1 MAQQTATDPSEFTRA
16 TEAVRADPPGRSPSD
31 LMAWL
36 ADGNA
41 RVLGS
46 WADGAGTGALASPD
60 EKLRELIDAIPAPEP
75 GAIAVVELAR
85 PLRDAAGSPF
95 LLVAAPVDGGP
106 TLLFAMALTV
116 LGLHHNV
123 FGVPMVGAK
132 IERVLA
138 RLGVVRA
145 DPANQRLMEYIQTFP
160 RLRLMV
166 ADEDELARVF
176 GGLRDLGDED
186 LALFLRTDKLARFA
200 TALVYLPRDRYTS
213 RARGVLIDVLEAETG
228 MRVDRFTARV
238 TESAIARIQ
247 FVLLPQDGAP
257 VPVFDATDEK
267 RIRERLGT
275 VSRTWDED
283 VLDAAAAEGR
293 DVDLVR
299 AYLPGFSPNY
309 KEDQAPALAS
319 ADVARIDALPAEGL
333 DLQFYDPDHGT
344 SPDLRFIMYLTGGGV
359 TLSQVLPVLQSLG
372 VEVIDERPYTVRRPD
387 GVLCSVYDF
396 GLRVPKALRAI
407 SVDGVPEAELPDHL
421 ASRRALA
428 SAGAAA
434 VWRGDAEV
442 DRFNELILAFGVP
455 WREVAL
461 LRAIGQYLRQCGF
474 SYSPG
479 HIAQTLLEHRDAV
492 LALLRLWTA
501 NFDPVGADAD
511 AAEAATADVKAA
523 LAAVTG
529 LDADR
534 ILRAYLHVVQATV
547 RTNFYADKPVIS
559 LKLEPGRIPEAPKPR
574 PRFEIFVYAPRV
586 EGVHLRFGMVARGGL
601 RWSDRREDFRTEV
614 LGLVKAQAVKNAVIV
629 PVGAKGGFVVK
640 RPPEVTGDAAADRDA
655 QRAEGVACYR
665 MFISGLLDVTDNL
678 GSDGAVLP
686 PERVVR
692 RDGDDSYLV
701 VAADKGTA
709 SFSDIANDVAAD
721 YGFWLGDAFASGGSE
736 GYDHKGMGITA
747 RGAWESVK
755 MHFRE
760 MGVDTQSE
768 DFTAVGVGDMSGDV
782 FGNGMLL
789 SEHIGLVAAFD
800 HRDIF
805 IDPNPDPAVGFA
817 ERSRLFAL
825 PRSSWQDYDRS
836 KISAGGGVFSRDQ
849 KSVPISPEVRAALGL
864 DEDVTELTPP
874 ELMRAVLLAPVDLLW
889 NGGIGTYIKAST
901 QTDLDVGDRA
911 NDAIRVDGNQ
921 VRAKVI
927 GEGGN
932 LGVTPLGRI
941 EFDRSGG
948 RINTDAMDNS
958 AGVDCSDHE
967 VNIKILLDQQIE
979 AGAIDAADRHDL
991 LVSMTDDVSRLV
1003 LADNVSQNTAL
1014 SVERSLAVKMVPVH
1028 ARILADLSAN
1038 RGVDLRLEALPTRK
1052 DTDKLQAAG
1061 LGLSSPELANLMAHV
1076 KLATKDDVLASD
1088 LPDND
1093 ALASRLPEYFPDA
1106 LRERAGEAIAAHPL
1120 RREIVATQVVNELVD
1135 NAGVS
1140 FVYRLEEETGAGV
1153 AEAVRAFVAVSRV
1166 FGLTET
1172 WTAIR
1177 ELPVSAAESAALL
1190 AESRRVLDR
1199 GARWMLTNR
1208 PQPIAIGAEV
1218 HRYADRIAE
1227 LSAAMDGWDIRYDV
1241 QAGASAARAIAAGVP
1256 EELAHTVSRA
1266 LYRFS
1271 LLDVVDIADI
1281 TDREDLEVGELYF
1294 ALMQEL
1300 RIDRMLG
1307 AVAELPRGD
1316 RWSEMARLA
1325 LRDDLYGALRALT
1338 VEVLNFTDPSE
1349 PATQKIG
1356 DWASHNARTLERVGA
1371 LLSEIL
1377 DPEEGSGAAAYDES
1391 RLSVATRA
1399 LRSVL
1404 RHVG

>member
-1 MAQQTATDPSEFTRA
+1 MAQSAIDPSVFTRVA
-16 TEAVRADPPGRSPSD
+16 SVVAAQPPGRSPSD
-31 LMAWL
+31 FVAWL
-36 ADGNA
+36 SEDNA
-41 RVLGS
+41 RILGS
-46 WADGAGTGALASPD
+46 RVDGDGSGVLAEPD
-60 EKLRELIDAIPAPEP
+60 AKLQAVIDAMPAPEP
-75 GAIAVVELAR
+75 GAIAVVELAQ
-85 PLRDAAGSPF
+85 PLGDAAGSPF
-95 LLVAAPVDGGP
+95 LLAAAPSDGGP
-106 TLLFAMALTV
+106 VELFAMALTV

-123 FGVPMVGAK
+123 FGIPMVGAK

-138 RLGVVRA
+138 RIGVDRS
-145 DPANQRLMEYIQTFP
+145 DPANQRLMEYIQTYP
-160 RLRLMV
+160 RLRLVV

-176 GGLRDLGDED
+176 GALRDLGDDD

-200 TALVYLPRDRYTS
+200 RALVYLPRDRYTS
-213 RARGVLIDVLEAETG
+213 RARGVLIDVLEDETG
-228 MRVDRFTARV
+228 MHVDRFTARV

-247 FVLLPQDGAP
+247 FVLLPRGDDT
-257 VPVFDATDEK
+257 VPVFQAADEA
-267 RIRERLGT
+267 RIRARLGD

-283 VLDAAAAEGR
+283 VLSAAAAAGA
-293 DVDLVR
+293 DAATVS
-299 AYLPGFSPNY
+299 AYLPGISPNY
-309 KEDQAPALAS
+309 KEDQTPEVALL
-319 ADVARIDALPAEGL
+319 DINRIAALPAQGS
-333 DLQFYDPDHGT
+333 DLVFYDPPEGRSANLGFT
-344 SPDLRFIMYLTGGGV
+344 MYMTGGQV

-372 VEVIDERPYTVRRPD
+372 VDVLDERPYTVRRPD
-387 GVLCSVYDF
+387 GALCSVYDF
-396 GLRVPKALRAI
+396 GLRVSPVLRATAAE
-407 SVDGVPEAELPDHL
+407 GVAEADLPAHL
-421 ASRRALA
+421 ARLRGLA
-428 SAGAAA
+428 SEGAAA
-434 VWRGDAEV
+434 VWRGEAEV
-442 DRFNELILAFGVP
+442 DRFNELIFAFGLD
-455 WREVAL
+455 WRSVAL

-474 SYSPG
+474 PYSPG
-479 HIAQTLLEHRDAV
+479 HMAQVLLEHRDAV
-492 LALLRLWTA
+492 LALGRLWTA
-501 NFDPVGADAD
+501 TFDPIAADSD
-511 AAEAATADVKAA
+511 AAEAAEADLKAA
-523 LAAVTG
+523 FAAVTS

-534 ILRAYLHVVQATV
+534 ILRAYLHVVQAAV

-559 LKLEPGRIPEAPKPR
+559 IKLEPGRIPEAPKPR
-574 PRFEIFVYAPRV
+574 PRFEIFVYSPRV

-601 RWSDRREDFRTEV
+601 RWSDRREDFRTEI

-640 RPPEVTGDAAADRDA
+640 QPPEVTGDAAADRDA

-678 GSDGAVLP
+678 GPDGDVLP

-692 RDGDDSYLV
+692 RDPDDTYLV

-709 SFSDIANDVAAD
+709 SFSDIANDVAAG

-768 DFTAVGVGDMSGDV
+768 DFTTVGVGDMSGDV

-789 SEHIGLVAAFD
+789 SEHIRLVAAFD

-805 IDPNPDPAVGFA
+805 LDPNPDAATGFA
-817 ERSRLFAL
+817 ERERLFAL
-825 PRSSWQDYDRS
+825 PRSSWKDYDTT
-836 KISAGGGVFSRDQ
+836 KISEGGGVFSRDQ
-849 KSVPISPEVRAALGL
+849 KSVPISPQVRAALGL
-864 DEDVTELTPP
+864 AADVTEMTPP

-901 QTDLDVGDRA
+901 ETNLDVGDRA
-911 NDAIRVDGNQ
+911 NDAIRVDGQ
-921 VRAKVI
+921 EVRAKVV

-941 EFDRSGG
+941 EFDRAGG

-967 VNIKILLDQQIE
+967 VNIKILLDRQIA
-979 AGAIDAADRHDL
+979 AGAIPAGERHDL

-1014 SVERSLAVKMVPVH
+1014 SVERSLAPKMVDVH
-1028 ARILADLSAN
+1028 ARILADLSRN

-1052 DTDKLQAAG
+1052 ETDKLQAAG
-1061 LGLSSPELANLMAHV
+1061 LGLSSPELSNLMAHV
-1076 KLATKDDVLASD
+1076 KLAVKDDVLSGD

-1093 ALASRLPEYFPDA
+1093 VLVAKLPEYFPDR
-1106 LRERAGEAIAAHPL
+1106 LRERAGEAVFAHPL
-1120 RREIVATQVVNELVD
+1120 RREIVATQTVNEMVD

-1140 FVYRLEEETGAGV
+1140 FVYRLAEETGAG
-1153 AEAVRAFVAVSRV
+1153 AADAVRAFVAVSRV
-1166 FGLTET
+1166 FDLPRT
-1172 WTAIR
+1172 WA
-1177 ELPVSAAESAALL
+1177 ELKEVPVSAGETAALL

-1218 HRYADRIAE
+1218 NRYADRIAA
-1227 LSAAMDGWDIRYDV
+1227 LSAAMGSWELRYDRH
-1241 QAGASAARAIAAGVP
+1241 ACASSERAIAAGVP
-1256 EELAHTVSRA
+1256 EELAYTVGRA

-1281 TDREDLEVGELYF
+1281 AEREDDEVGQLYF
-1294 ALMQEL
+1294 ALMQRL
-1300 RIDRMLG
+1300 RVDEMLA

-1325 LRDDLYGALRALT
+1325 LRDDLYGALRGLT
-1338 VEVLNFTDPSE
+1338 IEVLNFTDPAE

-1356 DWASHNARTLERVGA
+1356 DWASHNARRLERVGA
-1371 LLSEIL
+1371 LLGEIL
-1377 DPEEGSGAAAYDES
+1377 DPADGTSPIANDES

-1399 LRSVL
+1399 LRSLL

>member
-1 MAQQTATDPSEFTRA
+1 
-16 TEAVRADPPGRSPSD
+16 
-31 LMAWL
+31 
-36 ADGNA
+36 
-41 RVLGS
+41 
-46 WADGAGTGALASPD
+46 
-60 EKLRELIDAIPAPEP
+60 
-75 GAIAVVELAR
+75 
-85 PLRDAAGSPF
+85 
-95 LLVAAPVDGGP
+95 
-106 TLLFAMALTV
+106 
-116 LGLHHNV
+116 
-123 FGVPMVGAK
+123 
-132 IERVLA
+132 
-138 RLGVVRA
+138 
-145 DPANQRLMEYIQTFP
+145 P
-160 RLRLMV
+160 RLRLVV

-176 GGLRDLGDED
+176 GALRDLGDDD

-200 TALVYLPRDRYTS
+200 RALVYLPRDRYTS
-213 RARGVLIDVLEAETG
+213 RARGVLIDVLEDETG
-228 MRVDRFTARV
+228 MHVDRFTARV

-247 FVLLPQDGAP
+247 FVLLPRGEDT
-257 VPVFDATDEK
+257 VPVFQAADEA
-267 RIRERLGT
+267 RIRARLGD

-283 VLDAAAAEGR
+283 VLSAAAAAGA
-293 DVDLVR
+293 DAATVS
-299 AYLPGFSPNY
+299 AYLPGISPNY
-309 KEDQAPALAS
+309 KEDQTPEVALL
-319 ADVARIDALPAEGL
+319 DINRIAALPAQGS
-333 DLQFYDPDHGT
+333 DLVFYDPPEGRGANLGFT
-344 SPDLRFIMYLTGGGV
+344 MYMTGGQV

-372 VEVIDERPYTVRRPD
+372 VDVLDERPYTVRRPD
-387 GVLCSVYDF
+387 GALCSVYDF
-396 GLRVPKALRAI
+396 GLRVSPVLRATAAE
-407 SVDGVPEAELPDHL
+407 GVAEADLPAHL
-421 ASRRALA
+421 ARLRRLA
-428 SAGAAA
+428 SEGAAA
-434 VWRGDAEV
+434 VWRGEAEV
-442 DRFNELILAFGVP
+442 DRFNELIFAFGLD
-455 WREVAL
+455 WRRVAL

-474 SYSPG
+474 PYSPG
-479 HIAQTLLEHRDAV
+479 HMAQVLLEHRDAV
-492 LALLRLWTA
+492 LALVRLWTA
-501 NFDPVGADAD
+501 TFDPIAADSDAAA
-511 AAEAATADVKAA
+511 AAEADLKAA
-523 LAAVTG
+523 FAAVTS

-559 LKLEPGRIPEAPKPR
+559 IKLEPGRIPEAPKPR
-574 PRFEIFVYAPRV
+574 PRFEIFVYSPRV

-601 RWSDRREDFRTEV
+601 RWSDRREDFRTEI

-640 RPPEVTGDAAADRDA
+640 QPPELTGDGAADRDA

-678 GSDGAVLP
+678 GPDGDVLP

-692 RDGDDSYLV
+692 RDADDTYLV

-709 SFSDIANDVAAD
+709 SFSDIANDVAAG

-755 MHFRE
+755 KHFQE
-760 MGVDTQSE
+760 MGVDTQTE

-789 SEHIGLVAAFD
+789 SEHIRLVAAFD

-805 IDPNPDPAVGFA
+805 LDPNPDAASGFA
-817 ERSRLFAL
+817 ERQRLFDL
-825 PRSSWQDYDRS
+825 PRSSWKDYDTT
-836 KISAGGGVFSRDQ
+836 KISEGGGVFSRDQ
-849 KSVPISPEVRAALGL
+849 KSVPISPQVRAALGL
-864 DEDVTELTPP
+864 ADDVTEMTPP
-874 ELMRAVLLAPVDLLW
+874 ELMQAVLLAPVDLLW

-901 QTDLDVGDRA
+901 ETNLDVGDRA
-911 NDAIRVDGNQ
+911 NDAIRVDGQQ

-941 EFDRSGG
+941 EFDRAGG

-967 VNIKILLDQQIE
+967 VNIKILLDRQIA
-979 AGAIDAADRHDL
+979 AGAIAADERHDL

-1014 SVERSLAVKMVPVH
+1014 SVERSLAPKMVDVH
-1028 ARILADLSAN
+1028 ARILADLSRN

-1052 DTDKLQAAG
+1052 ETDKLQAAG
-1061 LGLSSPELANLMAHV
+1061 LGLSSPELSNLMAHV
-1076 KLATKDDVLASD
+1076 KLAVKDDVLSGD

-1093 ALASRLPEYFPDA
+1093 VLVAKLPEYFPDH
-1106 LRERAGEAIAAHPL
+1106 LRERAGDAVFAHPL
-1120 RREIVATQVVNELVD
+1120 RREIVATQTVNEMVD

-1140 FVYRLEEETGAGV
+1140 FVYRLAEETGAG
-1153 AEAVRAFVAVSRV
+1153 ASDAVRAFVAVSRV
-1166 FGLTET
+1166 FDLPRT
-1172 WTAIR
+1172 WA
-1177 ELPVSAAESAALL
+1177 ELKEVPVSAGETAALL

-1218 HRYADRIAE
+1218 NRYADRIAA
-1227 LSAAMDGWDIRYDV
+1227 LSAAMGSWDLRYDRH
-1241 QAGASAARAIAAGVP
+1241 ACASSERAIAAGVP
-1256 EELAHTVSRA
+1256 EELAYTVGRA

-1281 TDREDLEVGELYF
+1281 AEREDDEVGQLYF
-1294 ALMQEL
+1294 ALMQRL
-1300 RIDRMLG
+1300 RVDEMLA

-1325 LRDDLYGALRALT
+1325 LRDDLYGALRGLT
-1338 VEVLNFTDPSE
+1338 IEVLNFTDPAE

-1356 DWASHNARTLERVGA
+1356 DWASHNARRLERVGA
-1371 LLSEIL
+1371 LLGEIL
-1377 DPEEGSGAAAYDES
+1377 DPADGNSPIANDES

-1399 LRSVL
+1399 LRSLL

>member
-1 MAQQTATDPSEFTRA
+1 MEQSAHDPSDFTRA
-16 TEAVRADPPGRSPSD
+16 AASVGNQPPGRSPSD
-31 LMAWL
+31 FLTWL
-36 ADGNA
+36 SEENA
-41 RVLGS
+41 RILGT
-46 WADGAGTGALASPD
+46 WTGDAGTGVLSDPD
-60 EKLRELIDAIPAPEP
+60 DKLRAVIDAMPAPEA
-75 GAIAVVELAR
+75 GGIGVVELAQ
-85 PLRDAAGSPF
+85 PLGDAAGSPF
-95 LLVAAPVDGGP
+95 LLAASPSDGGP
-106 TLLFAMALTV
+106 TELFAMAMTV

-123 FGVPMVGAK
+123 FGIPMVGAK

-138 RLGVVRA
+138 RIGVDRS
-145 DPANQRLMEYIQTFP
+145 DPANQRLMEFIQTYP
-160 RLRLMV
+160 RLRLVV

-176 GGLRDLGDED
+176 GALRDLGDED

-200 TALVYLPRDRYTS
+200 RALVYLPRDRYTS
-213 RARGVLIDVLEAETG
+213 RARGVLIDVLEDETG

-247 FVLLPQDGAP
+247 FVLLPRAEGA
-257 VPVFDATDEK
+257 VPVFQAADEA
-267 RIRERLGT
+267 RIRARLGD

-283 VLDAAAAEGR
+283 VLAAATAAGADAA
-293 DVDLVR
+293 LVR
-299 AYLPGFSPNY
+299 EYLPGISPNY
-309 KEDQAPALAS
+309 KEDAAPEQALA
-319 ADVARIDALPAEGL
+319 DVTRIAGL
-333 DLQFYDPDHGT
+333 APDGQDLVFYDPRHG
-344 SPDLRFIMYLTGGGV
+344 DEAGLRFAMYVNGGRV
-359 TLSQVLPVLQSLG
+359 TLSQALPMLQSLG
-372 VEVIDERPYTVRRPD
+372 VDVLDERPYKIRRPD

-396 GLRVPKALRAI
+396 GLRVPAALTAAAAT
-407 SVDGVPEAELPDHL
+407 GVAESDLPGRYAVLRGL
-421 ASRRALA
+421 ASD
-428 SAGAAA
+428 GAAA
-434 VWRGDAEV
+434 AWRGDAEV
-442 DRFNELILAFGVP
+442 DRFNELILSVGLD
-455 WREVAL
+455 WRRVAL

-474 SYSPG
+474 PYSPG
-479 HIAQTLLEHRDAV
+479 HMAQVLLEHRDAA
-492 LALLRLWTA
+492 LALDRLWTA
-501 NFDPVGADAD
+501 TFDPIAADAD
-511 AAEAATADVKAA
+511 AAAQAETDVVAT
-523 LAAVTG
+523 LEAVTS

-559 LKLEPGRIPEAPKPR
+559 IKLEPGRVPEAPKPR
-574 PRFEIFVYAPRV
+574 PRFEIFVYSPRV

-640 RPPEVTGDAAADRDA
+640 QPPEITGDATVDRDA

-678 GSDGAVLP
+678 GPDGAVLP

-692 RDGDDSYLV
+692 RDADDTYLV

-709 SFSDIANDVAAD
+709 SFSDIANDVAAGYD
-721 YGFWLGDAFASGGSE
+721 FWLGDAFASGGSE

-789 SEHIGLVAAFD
+789 SEHIRLVAAFD

-805 IDPNPDPAVGFA
+805 LDPNPDAAVGFA
-817 ERSRLFAL
+817 ERQRLFDL
-825 PRSSWQDYDRS
+825 PRSSWKDYDTS
-836 KISAGGGVFSRDQ
+836 TISEGGGVFSRDT
-849 KSVPISPEVRAALGL
+849 KSVPISPQVRTALGL
-864 DEDVTELTPP
+864 ADDVTELTPP

-901 QTDLDVGDRA
+901 ETDLAVGDRA

-921 VRAKVI
+921 LRAKVV

-967 VNIKILLDQQIE
+967 VNIKILLDRQIA
-979 AGAIDAADRHDL
+979 AGAIGEAERHDL

-1014 SVERSLAVKMVPVH
+1014 SVERSLAPKMVDVH
-1028 ARILADLSAN
+1028 ARILADLSRN

-1052 DTDKLQAAG
+1052 ETDRLQAAG
-1061 LGLSSPELANLMAHV
+1061 LGLSSPELCNLMAHV
-1076 KLATKDDVLASD
+1076 KLAVKDDVIASD

-1093 ALASRLPEYFPDA
+1093 ALAAGFPAYFPDH
-1106 LRERAGEAIAAHPL
+1106 LRDRAGDAVFSHPL
-1120 RREIVATQVVNELVD
+1120 RREIVATQAVNELVD

-1140 FVYRLEEETGAGV
+1140 FVYRLQEETGA
-1153 AEAVRAFVAVSRV
+1153 AASDAVRAFVAVSRV
-1166 FGLTET
+1166 FDLPAT
-1172 WTAIR
+1172 WAAVKA
-1177 ELPVSAAESAALL
+1177 LPTSAAESAALL
-1190 AESRRVLDR
+1190 SESRRVLDR
-1199 GARWMLTNR
+1199 AARWMLTNR

-1218 HRYADRIAE
+1218 NRYADRIAAMT
-1227 LSAAMDGWDIRYDV
+1227 AAMPDWDIEYD
-1241 QAGASAARAIAAGVP
+1241 AYACKAADHAREAGVP
-1256 EELAHTVSRA
+1256 DDLAYAVSRA

-1281 TDREDLEVGELYF
+1281 TEREDDEVGRLYF
-1294 ALMQEL
+1294 ALMQHL
-1300 RIDRMLG
+1300 RIDKMLG

-1338 VEVLNFTDPSE
+1338 VEVLNFTDPDE

-1356 DWASHNARTLERVGA
+1356 DWASHHAQRLERVGA
-1371 LLSEIL
+1371 LLAEIL
-1377 DPEEGSGAAAYDES
+1377 DPVDGAAAAANDES

-1399 LRSVL
+1399 LRSLL